1 MTLPNTM
8 TAVLLTGHGGFDKLD
23 IRDDVPL
30 PNPAADEV
38 LIKVGGAGVNNTD
51 INTRTAWYSKTV
63 EEGTNTGGSGGFD
76 AAEDDDGSWSGVPLT
91 FPRIQGADCCGTVVA
106 VGSDVSD
113 SRIGE
118 RVLVRTM
125 VDTGSNPEGLE
136 SYCTGSER
144 DGGFAQYMTAESKH
158 ALKVECDWSDVEL
171 ASIPCAYS
179 TAEGMMHRANVGA
192 ETVLVTGASGGVGSA
207 AVQLAKRR
215 GATVIAIA
223 GKNKMDEVKA
233 LGADRVLARGSDLV
247 AELGEFSVDVVAD
260 LVAGDT
266 WPDFLKLLRRG
277 GRYVTSG
284 AIAGPIVELDVRT
297 LYLKDLSLIGSTH
310 QVDEV
315 FENLVSYIERG
326 EIKPVV
332 AATYPLTEIV
342 AAQNAFLEKMH
353 TGKIVLEP

>member
-1 MTLPNTM
+1 MSLFH
-8 TAVLLTGHGGFDKLD
+8 V
-23 IRDDVPL
+23 
-30 PNPAADEV
+30 
-38 LIKVGGAGVNNTD
+38 
-51 INTRTAWYSKTV
+51 
-63 EEGTNTGGSGGFD
+63 
-76 AAEDDDGSWSGVPLT
+76 DGS
-91 FPRIQGADCCGTVVA
+91 
-106 VGSDVSD
+106 
-113 SRIGE
+113 
-118 RVLVRTM
+118 
-125 VDTGSNPEGLE
+125 PE
-136 SYCTGSER
+136 CN
-144 DGGFAQYMTAESKH
+144 GF
-158 ALKVECDWSDVEL
+158 
-171 ASIPCAYS
+171 
-179 TAEGMMHRANVGA
+179 
-192 ETVLVTGASGGVGSA
+192 
-207 AVQLAKRR
+207 
-215 GATVIAIA
+215 
-223 GKNKMDEVKA
+223 
-233 LGADRVLARGSDLV
+233 LARLVARGTDLV

-342 AAQNAFLEKMH
+342 AAQTAFLDKTH